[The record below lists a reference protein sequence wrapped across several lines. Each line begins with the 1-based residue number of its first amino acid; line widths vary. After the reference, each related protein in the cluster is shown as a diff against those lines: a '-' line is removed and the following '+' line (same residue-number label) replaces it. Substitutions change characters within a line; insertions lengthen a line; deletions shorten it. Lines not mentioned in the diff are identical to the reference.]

1 DHQLPLRSSHSLNK
15 SQLPGLL
22 GILRKLVQRDFH
34 IVFFGKMHE
43 LHQSDLAI
51 RNNIRHFFLKRF
63 VSFIL
68 LYKFIYCSHNSSLI

>member
-1 DHQLPLRSSHSLNK
+1 
-15 SQLPGLL
+15 
-22 GILRKLVQRDFH
+22 
-34 IVFFGKMHE
+34 MHE